1 MLRPR
6 VGGIAQGS
14 VGTVLLKVLFDSL
27 RAPPSVPVSSFLDPL
42 RVECESDRVVA
53 QESEL
58 PEWLLGLDL
67 RSLAVGVAV
76 GVVCGPF
83 IDFVYLLRVWWAQSI
98 HRTQARL
105 QRIGTT
111 LYRLLE

>member
-6 VGGIAQGS
+6 FEGAAGGSAGAL
-14 VGTVLLKVLFDSL
+14 LLKLVLDSL
-27 RAPPSVPVSSFLDPL
+27 SAPSPLVSSFSDP
-42 RVECESDRVVA
+42 VELGCELG
-53 QESEL
+53 QGGEQGSEL

-67 RSLAVGVAV
+67 RSFVIGVAV
-76 GVVCGPF
+76 GVVFGPV
-83 IDFVYLLRVWWAQSI
+83 IDFVYLLRVWWAHSI
-98 HRTQARL
+98 HRAQARL